1 MCNMHNSISKLLWKI
16 HALEIEISEFLKFQ
30 FLSREIT
37 FCLPFEILIH
47 SVICTVFLFLPH
59 VFDKH
64 LGPIRNVPECLS
76 PDTSQ
81 PRQRGAN
88 IPFETSITSIMPPL
102 LKKTRSNDV
111 QAVPDRIVPPSGDS
125 ILPYRSHVFGIGG

>member
-1 MCNMHNSISKLLWKI
+1 M
-16 HALEIEISEFLKFQ
+16 
-30 FLSREIT
+30 

-88 IPFETSITSIMPPL
+88 SCGKSTFAKIVAGVL
-102 LKKTRSNDV
+102 LTD
-111 QAVPDRIVPPSGDS
+111 
-125 ILPYRSHVFGIGG
+125 